1 MTASAAARAIA
12 QDRIETFTA
21 RLEYADRQIIEM
33 GGSDTAAAAVASGAV
48 EGGGGAATDAA
59 GEGGAA
65 AGAAAAAASAGASVA
80 GVEDEAEAAL
90 GLSRMSSLDDAKP
103 VILVRSARVAE
114 AHARHPDT
122 DSIHAHARAVGVGPL
137 LHGN

>member
-1 MTASAAARAIA
+1 VTASAAARAIA

-65 AGAAAAAASAGASVA
+65 AGAAAAGASVA

>member
-65 AGAAAAAASAGASVA
+65 AGAAAAGASVA